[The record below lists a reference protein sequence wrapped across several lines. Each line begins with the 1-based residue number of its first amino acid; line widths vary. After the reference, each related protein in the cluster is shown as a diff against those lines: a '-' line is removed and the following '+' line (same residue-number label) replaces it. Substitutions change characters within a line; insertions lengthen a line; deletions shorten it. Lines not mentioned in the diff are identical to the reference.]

1 MRGWQEQLAFE
12 ASEKKR
18 IREEWVRQAAALKM
32 GVTDAARHLGMTP
45 KHLQN
50 YFSRLGIKS
59 ERDRTFVVKRTD
71 AQRQRAIMLKQL
83 RDRAARKVSAG
94 YRPEYARLEAAREMQ
109 IEMAARDR
117 TNEAQA

>member
-1 MRGWQEQLAFE
+1 MRSWKEQLAFE

-59 ERDRTFVVKRTD
+59 ERRRSFVAKRTE

-83 RDRAARKVSAG
+83 RDRAAKKIAAG
-94 YRPEYARLEAAREMQ
+94 YKPEYARIEAAREMQ
-109 IEMAARDR
+109 M
-117 TNEAQA
+117 EAGL